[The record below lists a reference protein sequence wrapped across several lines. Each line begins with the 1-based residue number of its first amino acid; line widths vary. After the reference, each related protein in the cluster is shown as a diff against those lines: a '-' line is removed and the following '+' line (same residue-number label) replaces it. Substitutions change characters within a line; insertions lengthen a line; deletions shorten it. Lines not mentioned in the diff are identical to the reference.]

1 MADLG
6 MSDEAAA
13 GLMLDMVRGVVN
25 SLNPN

>member
-1 MADLG
+1 

-13 GLMLDMVRGVVN
+13 SLMLDMVRGVVN